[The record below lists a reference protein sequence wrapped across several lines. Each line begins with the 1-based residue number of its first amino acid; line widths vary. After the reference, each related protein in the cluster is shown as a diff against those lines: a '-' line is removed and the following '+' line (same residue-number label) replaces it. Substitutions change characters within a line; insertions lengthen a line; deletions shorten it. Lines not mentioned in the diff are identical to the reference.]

1 MILIKMTV
9 EFLVILKI
17 HEIDK
22 VKLRDQT
29 MFRLYEIKKINK
41 VL

>member
-22 VKLRDQT
+22 VKLTDQT
-29 MFRLYEIKKINK
+29 MLRLYEIKKINK